1 MIEGQIDINFRGNP
15 LRKINFKI
23 SNNPWVNNGI
33 MVLAHEIKKTFPEK
47 VKIVYSSDKVEI
59 LSSEDI
65 YGKIAEVLHNFAAI
79 GTYNFSTSLKII
91 NKKLKKNYSPQ
102 IAYPLNM
109 QDTREILL
117 IQEEDKK
124 ILKEKKNNSDIKQ
137 KIWKTRLSYLIINT
151 AESYINYGLN
161 FEKQAEYNK
170 LIKMKFGKSI
180 CPFCGEKTNSKIDIK
195 ESLNPFCGEHHN
207 NVIDG
212 ISEQQSGREKIKS
225 CPKCFAASLF
235 SLFNYYLPFFQDNKK
250 RTILSIP
257 RTSNI
262 ELLKKVMNN
271 LTLHGQYIDFSDP
284 NTESYSTNIKK
295 IVHNSS
301 YGCLLTLLHNILN
314 KYYEEQV
321 SEIEWSLEPID
332 KNEFPEITEWLFLGK
347 KAQVPREETKAKH
360 IKANDK
366 IYNLFEVQKDPR
378 NNADVYL
385 VPDALNNLPFG
396 NTPEYEI
403 EQFFRGILELNTNK
417 ISKALFLFAKN
428 SVSNPPIYIN
438 SILIYRNL
446 FINKITM
453 EVIVLDEDTKKSVR
467 SIAESIGKGFHEK
480 IGILQKF
487 AYSTNQSEFKNS
499 LEDSTFQLAK
509 ISVLEGKT
517 EWVDKDSLEKLF
529 EILNETNEFDEIRN
543 YFVSFMSTQ
552 VIIENYKKSKKGEK
566 S

>member
-1 MIEGQIDINFRGNP
+1 MNEKQIEINYDKMS
-15 LRKINFKI
+15 LQKVDFKI
-23 SNNPWVNNGI
+23 TNNPWINNGI
-33 MVLAHEIKKTFPEK
+33 IILAREIKRTFIDK
-47 VKIVYSSDKVEI
+47 VKIIYNFDNVEI

-65 YGKIAEVLHNFAAI
+65 YEKIAETLHNLAAI
-79 GTYNFSTSLKII
+79 GTYNFSTCLEII
-91 NKKLKKNYSPQ
+91 NKELKKNYSPQ
-102 IAYPLNM
+102 IAYPLNI
-109 QDTREILL
+109 QDIREILS
-117 IQEEDKK
+117 IQEEEKK
-124 ILKEKKNNSDIKQ
+124 ILKEKKNNSDTKQ

-151 AESYINYGLN
+151 PESYINYGLN
-161 FEKQAEYNK
+161 FKKQAEYNK

-235 SLFNYYLPFFQDNKK
+235 SLFNYYLLFFQDNKK

-271 LTLHGQYIDFSDP
+271 LTLPGQYIDFSDP
-284 NTESYSTNIKK
+284 NTESYSTNVKN

-314 KYYEEQV
+314 KYHDEQV

-332 KNEFPEITEWLFLGK
+332 KNEFPEITEWLFWGK
-347 KAQVPREETKAKH
+347 EISTRH

-366 IYNLFEVQKDPR
+366 IYNLFKVQKNPR
-378 NNADVYL
+378 NNTDVYL
-385 VPDALNNLPFG
+385 ISDALNNLPFG
-396 NTPEYEI
+396 NTPKYEI

-428 SVSNPPIYIN
+428 SISNPPIYVN
-438 SILIYRNL
+438 SLLIYRNV

-453 EVIVLDEDTKKSVR
+453 EVIVLDEDTKKAVR

-487 AYSTNQSEFKNS
+487 AYSTNSSEFKNA

-529 EILNETNEFDEIRN
+529 EILYETNYFDEIKN

-552 VIIENYKKSKKGEK
+552 VIIENYKKNKKGKK